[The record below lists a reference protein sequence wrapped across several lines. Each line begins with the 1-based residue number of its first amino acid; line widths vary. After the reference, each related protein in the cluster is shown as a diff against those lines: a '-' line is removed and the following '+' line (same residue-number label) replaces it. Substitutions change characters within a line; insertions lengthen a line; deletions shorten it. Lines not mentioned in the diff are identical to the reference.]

1 MPAPQDNDLT
11 LMEELV
17 ASNKR
22 IEALLVALVE
32 AQSSNMPPG
41 WQRRFGG
48 PIASEAVTMALE
60 GATPA
65 EVAEHMRDKGGRP

>member
-1 MPAPQDNDLT
+1 MPAPEQNDAL
-11 LMEELV
+11 LQAILE
-17 ASNKR
+17 SSQR

-48 PIASEAVTMALE
+48 PVTSEAVTMALE
-60 GATPA
+60 GSTPA
-65 EVAEHMRDKGGRP
+65 EVAEHMRNKGGRP